1 MSTCCNTTANK
12 LVPQTDPEAIIRQA
26 NAQKRRIKANIKQH
40 LLGLAT
46 GAINPPSESF
56 DPNFLTT
63 KSFLTG
69 TSSTSQTT
77 TLPTPL
83 TTPDPAHTAPHSPL
97 TDKPSITITQPPS
110 PRIVTPPQPTFNP
123 LGLPSPFLKHNMD
136 NVGLSKGGNT
146 PMDPATGGSMLT
158 DDYLKVL
165 FATQQASL
173 AQVQANREEYN
184 RRLARQDAD
193 AAVRLAESTSRIA
206 RLEEALIGMTIKSQ
220 TPERQIS
227 SAGDDVNLQTFRTSD
242 GPADKGPYQEV
253 KPFLLWLN
261 SLN

>member
-1 MSTCCNTTANK
+1 MSTRRNTTANK
-12 LVPQTDPEAIIRQA
+12 LVPQTDPEAIIHQA

-69 TSSTSQTT
+69 TSSTSPTT

-97 TDKPSITITQPPS
+97 TDKPSITITPPPS
-110 PRIVTPPQPTFNP
+110 PRIATPPQPTFNP
-123 LGLPSPFLKHNMD
+123 LDLPSPFLKHIMD

-146 PMDPATGGSMLT
+146 PMDPATGGSMST
-158 DDYLKVL
+158 DDYLK
-165 FATQQASL
+165 
-173 AQVQANREEYN
+173 
-184 RRLARQDAD
+184 DAD